1 MPVYTQNLVEDSGY
15 NFVTADSSNNITISN
30 NVEGVVS
37 WIDFTVHISQNLYL
51 EKRSNNFLIIN
62 GGKTFITWS
71 NEKCRWVEYK
81 INSLEK
87 KFKKNLKRKECKPFR
102 DDSCGLNVVDMLV
115 CQEGNYYVDLKNS
128 LYYVFAD
135 GFWNSLDLIG
145 ELLIDIEKPT
155 SVKDVKNKKNE
166 KTLLLEKMK
175 ILTIESEKFLRA
187 GYVYAPY
194 VPVENLLVDDRTVY
208 PSNSTMLRYATNNIN
223 TDYYSGVNIAGV

>member
-1 MPVYTQNLVEDSGY
+1 MPVSTQNLVEDSGY
-15 NFVTADSSNNITISN
+15 SIVNSSTNITIDNYATGGSVFWN
-30 NVEGVVS
+30 DCTLHV
-37 WIDFTVHISQNLYL
+37 SQNLCL

-62 GGKTFITWS
+62 NGKTFITWS
-71 NEKCRWVEYK
+71 NEECSWVEYK
-81 INSLEK
+81 INSIEK
-87 KFKKNLKRKECKPFR
+87 KFKKNLKRKECRPFR
-102 DDSCGLNVVDMLV
+102 DDSSGLNVMDMLI

-145 ELLIDIEKPT
+145 ELLIGIEKPT

-166 KTLLLEKMK
+166 KTLLVEKMK
-175 ILTIESEKFLRA
+175 ILTIESEEFLRA

-208 PSNSTMLRYATNNIN
+208 SSNSTMSRYATNNIN
-223 TDYYSGVNIAGV
+223 TDYYSGINIAGV